1 MLLVTHIVPDV
12 EYIASQ
18 VIIMDHGEIIH
29 KGRVDELERT
39 LAGKVWQVTTR
50 EEKRFLEAEGVLVS
64 NIRREGDKVNI
75 RMIAEE
81 KPDQSAVPVGANLD
95 EVFLYCCKGEDLCED

>member
-1 MLLVTHIVPDV
+1 M
-12 EYIASQ
+12 
-18 VIIMDHGEIIH
+18 
-29 KGRVDELERT
+29 
-39 LAGKVWQVTTR
+39 
-50 EEKRFLEAEGVLVS
+50 
-64 NIRREGDKVNI
+64 NI